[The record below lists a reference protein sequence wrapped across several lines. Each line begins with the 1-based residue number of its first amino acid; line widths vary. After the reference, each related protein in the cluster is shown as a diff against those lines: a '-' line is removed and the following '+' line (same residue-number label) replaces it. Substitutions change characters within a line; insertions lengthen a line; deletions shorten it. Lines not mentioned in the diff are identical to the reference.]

1 MSANW
6 NNIELLIV
14 GAGTMGASLA
24 QNYAQN
30 GFNVGLLDVSD
41 EMLQRGFSSIE
52 RELEFAK
59 GKIFSAKD
67 ISDIRSRII
76 GTTNYEQACKGK
88 ELQLVIEAATE
99 RLDIKQKIFVLLDS
113 LTSPRTVLATNSS
126 SLDANVLAQVTK
138 RPDKVVWMHYFYLP
152 HKNRAAEFAGTNTA
166 SYESKLVAKKFL
178 KLGGKIPTHIRG
190 SRKGGVADII
200 FVALLLEATRMLE
213 EGYDIST
220 IETAGKKAY
229 NIPIGFLELMDATGL
244 PVGLYSMQSFSDTT
258 NPKDTLYKVYGNFFA
273 PRQNYVDLIS
283 KYNRAKDVSE
293 VKWIRDRRQLTTN
306 VNPKTVEELAN
317 RFLAIGFLTATECVD
332 AKLITIEDLELLTQN
347 AFLWNKGPFT
357 LMNELGAKKVSEVI
371 HKREE
376 LAVGFGQYFPLCN
389 TLKKIMKENHLPSF
403 HCSLVI
409 SEKESSGAV
418 RRITLNN
425 PRASNAM
432 NNNVFEELKEEF
444 SKANNDTKCKVIVFD
459 TAPIKSFIAGADVKA
474 FIARVKKKDFET
486 IVRETTEW
494 QRIIFHIMTGTK
506 KPKIAIVDG
515 QTFGGGVEI
524 ASAFSLDE
532 NSLVLITNRT
542 SFALP
547 ETRLGIYPGLRG
559 TLNLPQVIFKHTND
573 TEMSVALARYFILAG
588 GIATS
593 SPQMIYHLGFADTI
607 VPQQKRDDAV
617 EIIAQE
623 IIKNKGAMISKEKLN
638 EWEFEKLPTQISFEE
653 QRELQIVTELFSQ
666 ADFLPTLYA
675 QARGYLPLHY
685 TGEMKTFAEK
695 IVRRVAQ
702 NSPNAVFISNFLIS
716 RGFENFLNGV
726 DNDSLALFELEHYLK
741 QVFEHPDALIGMEAM
756 MNGKFAEFKRRY
768 PM

>member
-1 MSANW
+1 
-6 NNIELLIV
+6 
-14 GAGTMGASLA
+14 
-24 QNYAQN
+24 
-30 GFNVGLLDVSD
+30 
-41 EMLQRGFSSIE
+41 
-52 RELEFAK
+52 
-59 GKIFSAKD
+59 
-67 ISDIRSRII
+67 
-76 GTTNYEQACKGK
+76 
-88 ELQLVIEAATE
+88 
-99 RLDIKQKIFVLLDS
+99 
-113 LTSPRTVLATNSS
+113 
-126 SLDANVLAQVTK
+126 
-138 RPDKVVWMHYFYLP
+138 
-152 HKNRAAEFAGTNTA
+152 
-166 SYESKLVAKKFL
+166 
-178 KLGGKIPTHIRG
+178 
-190 SRKGGVADII
+190 
-200 FVALLLEATRMLE
+200 
-213 EGYDIST
+213 
-220 IETAGKKAY
+220 
-229 NIPIGFLELMDATGL
+229 
-244 PVGLYSMQSFSDTT
+244 
-258 NPKDTLYKVYGNFFA
+258 
-273 PRQNYVDLIS
+273 
-283 KYNRAKDVSE
+283 
-293 VKWIRDRRQLTTN
+293 
-306 VNPKTVEELAN
+306 
-317 RFLAIGFLTATECVD
+317 
-332 AKLITIEDLELLTQN
+332 
-347 AFLWNKGPFT
+347 
-357 LMNELGAKKVSEVI
+357 
-371 HKREE
+371 
-376 LAVGFGQYFPLCN
+376 
-389 TLKKIMKENHLPSF
+389 MKENHLPSF

>member
-1 MSANW
+1 
-6 NNIELLIV
+6 
-14 GAGTMGASLA
+14 
-24 QNYAQN
+24 
-30 GFNVGLLDVSD
+30 
-41 EMLQRGFSSIE
+41 
-52 RELEFAK
+52 
-59 GKIFSAKD
+59 
-67 ISDIRSRII
+67 
-76 GTTNYEQACKGK
+76 
-88 ELQLVIEAATE
+88 
-99 RLDIKQKIFVLLDS
+99 
-113 LTSPRTVLATNSS
+113 
-126 SLDANVLAQVTK
+126 
-138 RPDKVVWMHYFYLP
+138 
-152 HKNRAAEFAGTNTA
+152 
-166 SYESKLVAKKFL
+166 
-178 KLGGKIPTHIRG
+178 
-190 SRKGGVADII
+190 
-200 FVALLLEATRMLE
+200 
-213 EGYDIST
+213 
-220 IETAGKKAY
+220 
-229 NIPIGFLELMDATGL
+229 
-244 PVGLYSMQSFSDTT
+244 
-258 NPKDTLYKVYGNFFA
+258 
-273 PRQNYVDLIS
+273 
-283 KYNRAKDVSE
+283 
-293 VKWIRDRRQLTTN
+293 
-306 VNPKTVEELAN
+306 
-317 RFLAIGFLTATECVD
+317 
-332 AKLITIEDLELLTQN
+332 
-347 AFLWNKGPFT
+347 
-357 LMNELGAKKVSEVI
+357 
-371 HKREE
+371 
-376 LAVGFGQYFPLCN
+376 
-389 TLKKIMKENHLPSF
+389 
-403 HCSLVI
+403 
-409 SEKESSGAV
+409 
-418 RRITLNN
+418 
-425 PRASNAM
+425 
-432 NNNVFEELKEEF
+432 
-444 SKANNDTKCKVIVFD
+444 
-459 TAPIKSFIAGADVKA
+459 
-474 FIARVKKKDFET
+474 VKKKDFET